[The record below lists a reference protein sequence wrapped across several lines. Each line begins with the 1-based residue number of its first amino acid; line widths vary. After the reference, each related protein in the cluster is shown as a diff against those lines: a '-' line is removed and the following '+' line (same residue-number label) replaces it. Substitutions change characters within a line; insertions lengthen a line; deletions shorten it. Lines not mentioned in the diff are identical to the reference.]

1 MSIYNMSGTL
11 LVEGTLQ
18 EADYDFEMEWDEPG
32 EPTALDALDYML
44 STGIIQ
50 ILHEDTELI
59 EEDDDD

>member
-1 MSIYNMSGTL
+1 MSIYSMSGVL
-11 LVEGTLQ
+11 FIEGTHD
-18 EADYDFEMEWDEPG
+18 EANYDFDMEWDEPG